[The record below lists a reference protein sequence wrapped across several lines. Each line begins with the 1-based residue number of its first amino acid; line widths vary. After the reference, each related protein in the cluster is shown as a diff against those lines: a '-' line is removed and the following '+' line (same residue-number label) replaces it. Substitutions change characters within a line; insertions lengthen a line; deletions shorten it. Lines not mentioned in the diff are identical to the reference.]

1 MILLLALSLLPAP
14 GLVAQAS
21 APEAQSRIAPLFREA
36 RAADHAR
43 DFEKAAGLYRQVLK
57 LAPDLAEAW
66 TNLGL
71 VLYELNRHSEAL
83 ASFAKAAELK
93 PQLFVPQ
100 LFLGIEYLRQGQ
112 ATKAVAPL
120 RAALR
125 LQPGHTQA
133 TYELARAYVELGNFE
148 QAAGEY
154 RRLLGRA
161 PEMEQAWYG
170 LGIAYLN
177 WSKGA
182 ARQLLASRPPSPYG
196 NILLAEFLAASG
208 AASAAEEN
216 YKAAVDAL
224 PSEVEAHLGLG
235 RFYRGRGNA
244 EAIEKAEEEFAK
256 ARELESR
263 AAASSAVTAPE
274 PLEAAIARWRGGEYE
289 KALEALV
296 AVPAK
301 SREHRAIYWLS
312 RTCMALARETFLK
325 AVERNPQSYRAHL
338 LLADLARDQS
348 DNATA
353 EAEYRKAAAL
363 ARSDPEVQ
371 LLFIQYLAARQLD
384 EELFD
389 RAGEVVRRFPHHPAL
404 NCEYAKLLLKRNR
417 HSEAASYF
425 EKSLQ
430 ADPAFAAARAG
441 LAEAHAAAGDI
452 EKAIAEMKPAL
463 RADRD
468 GSFHYRIARWYQET
482 GRAREAREAF
492 AATAKIKAEKLER
505 DRVSFTRARE
515 IGE

>member
-1 MILLLALSLLPAP
+1 MILLLALSLLPVPAV
-14 GLVAQAS
+14 LAQAS
-21 APEAQSRIAPLFREA
+21 APEMQSRIAPLFREA

-43 DFEKAAGLYRQVLK
+43 EFEKAAGLYREVLK

-66 TNLGL
+66 ANLGL

-100 LFLGIEYLRQGQ
+100 LFLGIEYLRHGQ
-112 ATKAVAPL
+112 AGKAAESL

-125 LQPGHTQA
+125 LQPGHPQA
-133 TYELARAYVELGNFE
+133 SYELARAYVELGNFE

-154 RRLLGRA
+154 RRLLERA
-161 PEMEQAWYG
+161 PDMEQAWYG
-170 LGIAYLN
+170 LGLTYLN
-177 WSKGA
+177 WSKA
-182 ARQLLASRPPSPYG
+182 AAQQLLSSRPASPYG
-196 NILLAEFLAASG
+196 NILLAEFLEASG
-208 AASAAEEN
+208 AVSAAEEN

-224 PSEVEAHLGLG
+224 PLEVEAHLGLG
-235 RFYRGRGNA
+235 RFYGGRGGT
-244 EAIEKAEEEFAK
+244 EAVQKAEQEFAK
-256 ARELESR
+256 AKELESR
-263 AAASSAVTAPE
+263 AAASSTTTYE
-274 PLEAAIARWRGGEYE
+274 PLGAAIARWRSGEYE
-289 KALEALV
+289 QALKALL

-301 SREHRAIYWLS
+301 SREHRATYWLS

-325 AVERNPQSYRAHL
+325 AVERNPQSCRAHL

-363 ARSDPEVQ
+363 APSDPEVQ
-371 LLFIQYLAARQLD
+371 LLFIQYLAARQLE

-389 RAGEVVRRFPHHPAL
+389 RADEAVRRFPHHPAL

-417 HSEAASYF
+417 YSEAAGYF
-425 EKSLQ
+425 ERSLQ
-430 ADPAFAAARAG
+430 ADPAFAVARAG
-441 LAEAHAAAGDI
+441 LAEAHAAAGDT
-452 EKAIAEMKPAL
+452 ERAIAEMKPAL
-463 RADRD
+463 GADRD

-482 GRAREAREAF
+482 GRAREAQEAF